1 MLPLGMMHVRPI
13 NNNACAGNYSAAV
26 IHSVAVHQVAYSS
39 IKGYV
44 GCHPFLLIMINFS
57 MNISIMVLCRHTSHF
72 TRKQN
77 GCLRKPYKIV
87 VKRREVKSKGEKE
100 RYTHLN
106 AEFLTHIYGIKMVT
120 ITLYARQQKRHRCIE
135 QSFRLCGR
143 GRGWDDLG
151 E

>member
-13 NNNACAGNYSAAV
+13 NNNACAGNYSPAV

-44 GCHPFLLIMINFS
+44 GCHPFLLIMINFF
-57 MNISIMVLCRHTSHF
+57 MNISIMVLCRHTSYF

-77 GCLRKPYKIV
+77 GHLRKPYKIV

>member
-1 MLPLGMMHVRPI
+1 MMHVRPI
-13 NNNACAGNYSAAV
+13 NNNACAGNYSPAV

-57 MNISIMVLCRHTSHF
+57 MNISIMVLCRHTSYF

-77 GCLRKPYKIV
+77 GHLRKPYKIV

>member
-1 MLPLGMMHVRPI
+1 MMHVRPI
-13 NNNACAGNYSAAV
+13 NNNACAGNYSPAV

-44 GCHPFLLIMINFS
+44 GCHPFLLIMINFF

-77 GCLRKPYKIV
+77 GRLRKPYKIV

>member
-13 NNNACAGNYSAAV
+13 NNNACAGNYSPAV
-26 IHSVAVHQVAYSS
+26 IHSVAVYQVAYSS

-44 GCHPFLLIMINFS
+44 GCHPFLLIMINFF

-77 GCLRKPYKIV
+77 GRLRKPYKIV

-100 RYTHLN
+100 R
-106 AEFLTHIYGIKMVT
+106 
-120 ITLYARQQKRHRCIE
+120 
-135 QSFRLCGR
+135 
-143 GRGWDDLG
+143 
-151 E
+151 